1 MFLFNKS
8 NYKKMQLFMVSLLIA
23 FVVILNFYMLNKVI
37 SNSSTDRNNDRDY
50 DRNMERNIIIN
61 R

>member
-1 MFLFNKS
+1 
-8 NYKKMQLFMVSLLIA
+8 MVSLLIA
-23 FVVILNFYMLNKVI
+23 FVVFLNFYMLNKVI
-37 SNSSTDRNNDRDY
+37 SDSSTDRNNDRDY

>member
-1 MFLFNKS
+1 MFLLNKA

-37 SNSSTDRNNDRDY
+37 SNSSTDRNNDSGY